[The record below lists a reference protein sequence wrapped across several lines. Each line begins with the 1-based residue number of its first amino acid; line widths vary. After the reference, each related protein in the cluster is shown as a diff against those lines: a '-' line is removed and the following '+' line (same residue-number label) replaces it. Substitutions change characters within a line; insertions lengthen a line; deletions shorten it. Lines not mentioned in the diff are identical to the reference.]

1 MVYDRMMELTF
12 ENISIVLLYLR
23 AIPNE
28 KSLCMNLGPQVT

>member
-23 AIPNE
+23 AIQNE
-28 KSLCMNLGPQVT
+28 KFLCMNLGAQVT